1 MAIVKNELNTGKDL
15 KKYVDN
21 YMKMSK
27 NKEYR
32 FQGCHKRI
40 NIVTESWAHTDV
52 RPHKKYQGKC
62 RGIPAGENEK
72 ENGMTGRNEGF
83 TL

>member
-21 YMKMSK
+21 YMKTSK
-27 NKEYR
+27 NKKYR

-40 NIVTESWAHTDV
+40 NIVTES
-52 RPHKKYQGKC
+52 
-62 RGIPAGENEK
+62 
-72 ENGMTGRNEGF
+72 
-83 TL
+83 

>member
-40 NIVTESWAHTDV
+40 NIVTES
-52 RPHKKYQGKC
+52 
-62 RGIPAGENEK
+62 
-72 ENGMTGRNEGF
+72 
-83 TL
+83 